1 MHLEAGGAVWAAG
14 TPPVPTQRTGSHG
27 SIVGATAP
35 APTSATLAVA
45 LPPPSDPATTVASTP
60 IPTSTI
66 TPAMLADPTSN
77 VALGAS
83 TAASVWA
90 QGRWSALTQRP
101 SS

>member
-14 TPPVPTQRTGSHG
+14 TPPVPTQR
-27 SIVGATAP
+27 
-35 APTSATLAVA
+35 
-45 LPPPSDPATTVASTP
+45 SDPATTVASTP

-83 TAASVWA
+83 TAAWVWA

>member
-1 MHLEAGGAVWAAG
+1 MGSGHAPRAH
-14 TPPVPTQRTGSHG
+14 PTHGKPRQHRGRHRSRTYLCH
-27 SIVGATAP
+27 P
-35 APTSATLAVA
+35 RRRLA
-45 LPPPSDPATTVASTP
+45 LPSDPATTVASTP